1 MKPKIVKPFN
11 LKNSLSNSKS
21 TNSIFSNSI
30 KNKNRSSSAMI
41 MNYNDSNENEV
52 NDDEDFFDKKD
63 TTKKFNINISQNIVN
78 SYNKK
83 IIANKTIDY
92 DSNKIQL
99 RLYKPNEGSKTYR
112 KIENSSEKLK
122 KSESTSN
129 FKYNYVKK

>member
-52 NDDEDFFDKKD
+52 NDDEDFFDKKE
-63 TTKKFNINISQNIVN
+63 TTKKFNINISQNNIN

-92 DSNKIQL
+92 DSNKMPMK
-99 RLYKPNEGSKTYR
+99 LYKPNEGSKTYR
-112 KIENSSEKLK
+112 KVENSSEKLK